1 MQTPPASCFGSPLPP
16 GGLASGR
23 WLDEGVGEQP
33 APIVATLLRHPV
45 EAMQIRRIPGE
56 AKAVALSQGDL
67 SGQPH
72 GEACIASTGGDDTVG
87 SQVLDSDH
95 LRSEEHTSELHHV
108 AISYAVFC

>member
-1 MQTPPASCFGSPLPP
+1 MQAPSASCCGSPMPP
-16 GGLASGR
+16 GDRASGR
-23 WLDEGVGEQP
+23 WLEEGVGEQP

-72 GEACIASTGGDDTVG
+72 GEACIASTGGADTAG
-87 SQVLDSDH
+87 SQVLAIDH
-95 LRSEEHTSELHHV
+95 L
-108 AISYAVFC
+108 AVQ